1 MLDLASFGD
10 GPWLMPIVGISAK
23 EASVA
28 TDMPAIGI
36 NGGTLAD
43 CPKSDI
49 KPIAT
54 HPPDHR
60 AFDETPPVPDTS

>member
-1 MLDLASFGD
+1 M
-10 GPWLMPIVGISAK
+10 
-23 EASVA
+23 
-28 TDMPAIGI
+28 DMPAIGI

-43 CPKSDI
+43 CPKSGI

-60 AFDETPPVPDTS
+60 AFDEPRPCPILPE